1 MKLVFEMCTER
12 KIDKKK
18 GIRMVLLLLTSLTAI
33 LIVSFTLGKE
43 WYEGKSQSLL
53 SFALIHFSGY
63 LFFLLMPVEV
73 AFIYYLK
80 FFNLWEM
87 ITIAIGTAISAQIV
101 DYLIGVSV
109 SSAVINNLVGEKR
122 ILKAEKYILKYGN
135 LTIFIFNLFPLS
147 SSVISVAAGM
157 LKYRFRN
164 FFMYSLLGLM
174 LKYFMLSL
182 FFQ

>member
-1 MKLVFEMCTER
+1 MCAER

-63 LFFLLMPVEV
+63 LFFLLMPVEA
-73 AFIYYLK
+73 AFVYYLK
-80 FFNLWEM
+80 FFNYWEM
-87 ITIAIGTAISAQIV
+87 IAIALGTAISAQIV
-101 DYLIGVSV
+101 DYLIGISV

-135 LTIFIFNLFPLS
+135 LTIFIFDLFPLS

-164 FFMYSLLGLM
+164 FFMYSLLGLV
-174 LKYFMLSL
+174 LKYFMLIL
-182 FFQ
+182 FFR